1 MNLDIAAAK
10 KRLRLAP
17 HGLRTPRQKALADTM
32 TAALAAEY
40 AATLARRKPMTVMYV
55 PYADVSRYEA
65 MGWTR
70 TDALRGTYHGEFA
83 VLMIWEGLEE
93 PAYDSV

>member
-1 MNLDIAAAK
+1 MTVALFQ
-10 KRLRLAP
+10 KRLHDAP
-17 HGLRTPRQKALADTM
+17 HGQRRTRQKHLDDAM

-55 PYADVSRYEA
+55 PHADVARYEA